1 MMVKR
6 NNRHL
11 RSQAAANTVGM
22 DGNQPL
28 LLPYNS
34 GQVSLP
40 LPPRHKST
48 SKAGT
53 PKYFAGKD
61 ELQLVL
67 AILKTQ
73 IWDVS

>member
-1 MMVKR
+1 MLKR
-6 NNRHL
+6 NNQHL
-11 RSQAAANTVGM
+11 RSQAAANTVGK

-28 LLPYNS
+28 RLPHDS
-34 GQVSLP
+34 GQVSPP